1 VSDVPFPTN
10 LLPSYQTPQSMIQAA
25 ANTASTQAGTQNTI
39 ANTGYLGAQ
48 TQGADIANQNAA
60 LNLQLYKQALNAP
73 PIGNPNAVPGGN
85 LLGGF
90 GGPPASAPATASA
103 PTTGASPSSAP
114 PAPAAPGGAPQAGA
128 SSSISP
134 DHPADYP
141 TPADLADKAQAR
153 YAPTVQPF
161 SPDERVQVMQG
172 LASPNPFIKQRT
184 QAFVDAR
191 TAAMNADNAQKSQ
204 GALQDYNTLTDV
216 AGRDDGTAFTLLQRI
231 NPAAAKSIAARN
243 PNDFVIADNGQITAT
258 DKGEADTKAY
268 AASLAGMVHPWT
280 GRGIET
286 TPAGVVTDKVDGKP
300 VTGVNQVTNLGG
312 KEIADIAA
320 RGHAKVDTLIN
331 GQPAQIEQWQMDKA
345 PDYSTWLQNQLD
357 LAKRGIQPGAQTAS
371 TSSPGGAI
379 PGAPPQTAA
388 PKVAPGAASPSPAGA
403 TSSALPNGLP
413 GIDLGSL
420 PKRQTFSIPQGQ
432 SATADQKAQ
441 LERDNAQT
449 TSLLQSASESS
460 ANDAKMR
467 SLLNA
472 ANGELAKINPRTV
485 GPGSDIYNQYLK
497 FKAGVTGGSP
507 NDLVNEQEL
516 DKFLNQVGAQN
527 VRTMLSGQKI
537 TNQEMMTFM
546 TRGSPNTDQS
556 VQTIKNL
563 VNYLNADNEYDSKL
577 QATKIAAL
585 KKGAD
590 PWSINDALETA
601 SPRSN
606 YIQGRTG
613 LPLHGPG
620 QGNPN
625 PASPN
630 DKTVTRTGML
640 NGKKIVQYSD
650 GSTAY
655 AQ

>member
-1 VSDVPFPTN
+1 MGYDATITPYIPYMNPAQTN
-10 LLPSYQTPQSMIQAA
+10 L
-25 ANTASTQAGTQNTI
+25 
-39 ANTGYLGAQ
+39 LGAQ
-48 TQGADIANQNAA
+48 TANTQANTGLLGEQAQGADIANQNAA

-73 PIGNPNAVPGGN
+73 PIGNPNAVPGSN
-85 LLGGF
+85 LLGAF
-90 GGPPASAPATASA
+90 GGSSPPTGAAPNTA
-103 PTTGASPSSAP
+103 PTSDASN
-114 PAPAAPGGAPQAGA
+114 
-128 SSSISP
+128 ISP

-141 TPADLADKAQAR
+141 SPADLLAHSQAK

-161 SPDERVQVMQG
+161 TPDERVGVMQG
-172 LASPNPFIKQRT
+172 LASPNPYIKQRT

-191 TAAMNADNAQKSQ
+191 TAAVNADNAQKSQ
-204 GALQDYNTLTDV
+204 DAIQDYNTM
-216 AGRDDGTAFTLLQRI
+216 AGIAARDDGTAFATLQRI
-231 NPAAAKSIAARN
+231 NAQGAKSIAAQHPEDFTTDSMGN
-243 PNDFVIADNGQITAT
+243 PVALP
-258 DKGEADTKAY
+258 KGEADAKAF
-268 AASLAGMVHPWT
+268 AASVAGNIHPWT

-286 TPAGVVTDKVDGKP
+286 TPAGVVIDKVDGKP

-345 PDYSTWLQNQLD
+345 PDYSTWLQGQLNQ
-357 LAKRGIQPGAQTAS
+357 ATRGAPSGVARNAAQTPAA
-371 TSSPGGAI
+371 SPGGPAPT
-379 PGAPPQTAA
+379 PGAAPNSAATAA
-388 PKVAPGAASPSPAGA
+388 PKPALGASQPNAAGA
-403 TSSALPNGLP
+403 PSNALPNGLP
-413 GIDLGSL
+413 GVDISTL
-420 PKRQTFSIPQGQ
+420 PKRQVPSVPQGQ
-432 SATADQKAQ
+432 SMTVDQKASND
-441 LERDNAQT
+441 RDQAQT
-449 TSLLQSASESS
+449 TSLLQSASEAS

-485 GPGSDIYNQYLK
+485 GPGSDFYNSFLK

-507 NDLVNEQEL
+507 NDLVDEQEL

-546 TRGSPNTDQS
+546 TRGSPNTEQS

-563 VNYLNADNEYDSKL
+563 VNYLGADNDYDTKL

-590 PWSINDALETA
+590 PWSLNDSLETA

-613 LPLHGPG
+613 MPLRGPG
-620 QGNPN
+620 QSNPQ
-625 PASPN
+625 PSSATGG
-630 DKTVTRTGML
+630 KTVTRTGVL
-640 NGKKIVQYSD
+640 NGKKVVQYSD

>member
-1 VSDVPFPTN
+1 MADLPVTPLENYGQLLSAIPLADSEIASQSAQQN
-10 LLPSYQTPQSMIQAA
+10 LNRAQAGQVQ
-25 ANTASTQAGTQNTI
+25 ANT
-39 ANTGYLGAQ
+39 
-48 TQGADIANQNAA
+48 QGVNIANQNAA
-60 LNLQLYKQALNAP
+60 LNLQLFKQALGAP

-85 LLGGF
+85 LLGGMS
-90 GGPPASAPATASA
+90 GATPAGATPQPGQTPNST
-103 PTTGASPSSAP
+103 PTGASSN
-114 PAPAAPGGAPQAGA
+114 
-128 SSSISP
+128 ISP

-141 TPADLADKAQAR
+141 SPADLLAHASAK

-161 SPDERVQVMQG
+161 TPDERLQVMQG
-172 LASPNPFIKQRT
+172 LASPNPYIKQRT

-191 TAAMNADNAQKSQ
+191 TAAVSSDNAQKNQ
-204 GALQDYNTLTDV
+204 DALQDYNTMAGV
-216 AGRDDGTAFTLLQRI
+216 AARDDGTAFIMLQRI
-231 NPAAAKSIAARN
+231 NAGGAKAIAAQHPEDFTTDSIGN
-243 PNDFVIADNGQITAT
+243 PVALP
-258 DKGEADTKAY
+258 KGEEDARAF
-268 AASLAGMVHPWT
+268 AASVAGNIHPFT

-286 TPAGVVTDKVDGKP
+286 TPAGVVIDKVDGKP
-300 VTGVNQVTNLGG
+300 VTGVNQITNLGD
-312 KEIADIAA
+312 KEIAEIAA

-331 GQPAQIEQWQMDKA
+331 GKPAQIEQWQMDGA
-345 PDYSTWLQNQLD
+345 PDYGSWLQGQLHQ
-357 LAKRGIQPGAQTAS
+357 ATRGVSPSALSSAQSPASSPAVPGVAPQNALPKPGATQPSAAG
-371 TSSPGGAI
+371 SS
-379 PGAPPQTAA
+379 
-388 PKVAPGAASPSPAGA
+388 SN
-403 TSSALPNGLP
+403 ALPNGLP
-413 GIDLGSL
+413 GVDINAL
-420 PKRQTFSIPQGQ
+420 PKRQVVSVPRGQ
-432 SATADQKAQ
+432 SASADQQAQ
-441 LERDNAQT
+441 IERDNAQT
-449 TSLLQSASESS
+449 TSLLQSASEAS
-460 ANDAKMR
+460 ANNAKMR
-467 SLLNA
+467 SLLNS
-472 ANGELAKINPRTV
+472 ANTELAKINPRTV

-507 NDLVNEQEL
+507 SDLVNEQEL
-516 DKFLNQVGAQN
+516 DKYLNQVGAQN

-546 TRGSPNTDQS
+546 TRGSPNTEQS

-625 PASPN
+625 PAGN
-630 DKTVTRTGML
+630 GKTVTRTGTAI
-640 NGKKIVQYSD
+640 NGKKVVQYSD
-650 GSTAY
+650 GSLSY

>member
-1 VSDVPFPTN
+1 MADLPVQPLSN
-10 LLPSYQTPQSMIQAA
+10 YGQLLSAIPLADSEIASQSAQQNVARANVGNIQ
-25 ANTASTQAGTQNTI
+25 ANTAYT
-39 ANTGYLGAQ
+39 GAQ
-48 TQGADIANQNAA
+48 TQGANIANQNAA
-60 LNLQLYKQALNAP
+60 LNLQLYRQALNAP

-85 LLGGF
+85 LL
-90 GGPPASAPATASA
+90 SAAGDPSA
-103 PTTGASPSSAP
+103 AAPQTGAAPSN
-114 PAPAAPGGAPQAGA
+114 APGPQ
-128 SSSISP
+128 SNIHP

-141 TPADLADKAQAR
+141 TPAELADRAQAR

-191 TAAMNADNAQKSQ
+191 TAATNADNAQKNQ
-204 GALQDYNTLTDV
+204 LALQDYNKLSMV
-216 AGRDDGTAFTLLQRI
+216 AGLDDGTAFTMLQRF
-231 NPAAAKSIAARN
+231 NPSAGKVLAARN
-243 PNDFVIADNGQITAT
+243 PNDFVIAPNGQITANE
-258 DKGEADTKAY
+258 KGEADTKAY

-286 TPAGVVTDKVDGKP
+286 TPAGVVIDKVDGKP

-312 KEIADIAA
+312 KEIAEIAA

-345 PDYSTWLQNQLD
+345 PDYSTWVQNQLE
-357 LAKRGIQPGAQTAS
+357 LAKRGIQPGSQAAS
-371 TSSPGGAI
+371 TSSPSAAM
-379 PGAPPQTAA
+379 PAPQTAA
-388 PKVAPGAASPSPAGA
+388 PRVSAGGPSPNPAGP
-403 TSSALPNGLP
+403 TSGALPNGLP
-413 GIDLGSL
+413 GVDLNAL

-460 ANDAKMR
+460 ANNAKMR
-467 SLLNA
+467 SLLNS
-472 ANGELAKINPRTV
+472 ANAELAKINPRTV
-485 GPGSDIYNQYLK
+485 GPGSDIYNSYLK

-546 TRGSPNTDQS
+546 SRGSPNTDQS

-625 PASPN
+625 PASAN
-630 DKTVTRTGML
+630 GKTVTRTGML
-640 NGKKIVQYSD
+640 NGKKVVQYSD
-650 GSTAY
+650 GSVSY

>member
-1 VSDVPFPTN
+1 
-10 LLPSYQTPQSMIQAA
+10 MIQAA
-25 ANTASTQAGTQNTI
+25 ANTAQTQAQTGQTY
-39 ANTGYLGAQ
+39 ANTGLINTQ
-48 TQGADIANQNAA
+48 MQGADIQNQNAA

-85 LLGGF
+85 LVGAL
-90 GGPPASAPATASA
+90 GPPASAPASVPAIGPTSATAPATASPSTTASA
-103 PTTGASPSSAP
+103 PATGTSPSA
-114 PAPAAPGGAPQAGA
+114 APAAPGSAPPTNG
-128 SSSISP
+128 SSGISP

-141 TPADLADKAQAR
+141 SPADLADKAQAR

-172 LASPNPFIKQRT
+172 LASPNPYIKQRT

-191 TAAMNADNAQKSQ
+191 KSAVDADNAQKSQ

-231 NPAAAKSIAARN
+231 SPDAAKAIAARN
-243 PNDFVIADNGQITAT
+243 PNDFVTGSNGQITAT

-268 AASLAGMVHPWT
+268 ATSLAGMVHPWT
-280 GRGIET
+280 GRGIEV

-312 KEIADIAA
+312 KEIADIAS

-357 LAKRGIQPGAQTAS
+357 LAKRGVQPGSQTAS
-371 TSSPGGAI
+371 TASPGGAI

-388 PKVAPGAASPSPAGA
+388 PKSAPGVASPNPAGP
-403 TSSALPNGLP
+403 TSSTLPNGLP
-413 GIDLGSL
+413 GIDLSSL

-449 TSLLQSASESS
+449 TSLLQSASDSS

-472 ANGELAKINPRTV
+472 ANGEIAKINPRTV

-620 QGNPN
+620 QGNPSQA
-625 PASPN
+625 PQGR
-630 DKTVTRTGML
+630 TVTRTGML
-640 NGKKIVQYSD
+640 NGQKVVQYSD

>member
-1 VSDVPFPTN
+1 MADLPVTPLANYGQLLSSLPLAESEIASQSASQN
-10 LLPSYQTPQSMIQAA
+10 LTRAQVGNVQA
-25 ANTASTQAGTQNTI
+25 NIGMTQ
-39 ANTGYLGAQ
+39 AQ
-48 TQGADIANQNAA
+48 TQGANISNQNAA
-60 LNLQLYKQALNAP
+60 INLALYKQSLIAP

-85 LLGGF
+85 LLGAAGD
-90 GGPPASAPATASA
+90 PNAAPA
-103 PTTGASPSSAP
+103 PQTGAAP
-114 PAPAAPGGAPQAGA
+114 DSLPGTQ
-128 SSSISP
+128 SNIHP

-141 TPADLADKAQAR
+141 APAELADRAQAR

-161 SPDERVQVMQG
+161 SPEERVSVMQG

-191 TAAMNADNAQKSQ
+191 TAAMNADNAQKNQ
-204 GALQDYNTLTDV
+204 LALQDYNKLSMV
-216 AGRDDGTAFTLLQRI
+216 AGLDDGTAFTLMQRF
-231 NPAAAKSIAARN
+231 NPAVGKVLAARN
-243 PNDFVIADNGQITAT
+243 PNDFVIAPNGQITANE
-258 DKGEADTKAY
+258 KGEADAKAY

-286 TPAGVVTDKVDGKP
+286 TPAGVVIDKVDGKP

-312 KEIADIAA
+312 KEIAEIAA

-331 GQPAQIEQWQMDKA
+331 GQPAQLEQWQMDKA
-345 PDYSTWLQNQLD
+345 PDYSTWVQNQLE
-357 LAKRGIQPGAQTAS
+357 LAKRGVQPGTQPAS
-371 TSSPGGAI
+371 ASSPG
-379 PGAPPQTAA
+379 APQPAA
-388 PKVAPGAASPSPAGA
+388 PKSAPGAGSPNAAGP

-413 GIDLGSL
+413 GVDLNAL

-460 ANDAKMR
+460 ANNAKMR
-467 SLLNA
+467 SLLNS
-472 ANGELAKINPRTV
+472 ANAELSKINPRTV
-485 GPGSDIYNQYLK
+485 GPGSDIYNQWLK
-497 FKAGVTGGSP
+497 LKAGVTGGSP

-516 DKFLNQVGAQN
+516 DKYLNQVGAQN

-546 TRGSPNTDQS
+546 SRGSPNTDQS

-563 VNYLNADNEYDSKL
+563 VNYLNADNEYDSRL

-625 PASPN
+625 PASAN
-630 DKTVTRTGML
+630 GKTVTRTGML
-640 NGKKIVQYSD
+640 NGKKVFQYSD
-650 GSTAY
+650 GSVSY